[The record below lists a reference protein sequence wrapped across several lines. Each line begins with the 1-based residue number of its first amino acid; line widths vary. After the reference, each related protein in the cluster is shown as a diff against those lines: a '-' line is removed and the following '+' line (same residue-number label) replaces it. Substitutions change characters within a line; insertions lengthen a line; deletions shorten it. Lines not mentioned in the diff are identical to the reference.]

1 MSNERGHV
9 YMSEQEEGLQGR
21 LVIGRKRDGRRKYDE
36 AAKRELILACL
47 QPGVSIAR
55 TAMEHGINP
64 NLVRTWITQ
73 HQRRQGRAE
82 LPAPASE
89 LSRET
94 PTEPPTA
101 LASAEPVFM
110 KVVAPSAPPTPVP
123 ADGGMTLSLNVRLP
137 NGVALELGEAGL
149 DELTAIVQM
158 LGRLP
163 CSGSTKG

>member
-1 MSNERGHV
+1 
-9 YMSEQEEGLQGR
+9 MSEEEEGLQSR

-36 AAKRELILACL
+36 AAKRELIEACL
-47 QPGVSIAR
+47 KPGVSIAR

-73 HQRRQGRAE
+73 HQRKQGRAG
-82 LPAPASE
+82 LLAPASE
-89 LSRET
+89 PSRET
-94 PTEPPTA
+94 PTAPPTI
-101 LASAEPVFM
+101 LAPAESAFVQ
-110 KVVAPSAPPTPVP
+110 VVAPVAPPTPLL
-123 ADGGMTLSLNVRLP
+123 ADRGMTRLLNVRLP
-137 NGVALELGEAGL
+137 NGVALELGEASL

>member
-1 MSNERGHV
+1 MLNERGHV
-9 YMSEQEEGLQGR
+9 YMSEQEEGLPGR

-36 AAKRELILACL
+36 AAKRELIEACL
-47 QPGVSIAR
+47 KPGVSIAR

-82 LPAPASE
+82 LLAPAGE
-89 LSRET
+89 PALET
-94 PTEPPTA
+94 PTAPPGT
-101 LASAEPVFM
+101 LAPAEPVFVQ
-110 KVVAPSAPPTPVP
+110 VVTPVTPPISIP
-123 ADGGMTLSLNVRLP
+123 ADHGMTVSLNVRLP
-137 NGVALELGEAGL
+137 NGVTLELGEAGL

-163 CSGSTKG
+163 CSGSTKS